1 MFFDWSLAIGRNPT
15 AVEHNACRVKW
26 AEHVNEVKRTFKDDR
41 ARVVAVNRGLDGSP
55 CMTSCRIIFRGN
67 QKDMEDI
74 YTPDDVQCA
83 TGANPR
89 VSVLL
94 YF

>member
-1 MFFDWSLAIGRNPT
+1 MQ
-15 AVEHNACRVKW
+15 
-26 AEHVNEVKRTFKDDR
+26 
-41 ARVVAVNRGLDGSP
+41 RGLDGSP

-83 TGANPR
+83 TGTNPR
-89 VSVLL
+89 VCILKNYDFFCFLFL
-94 YF
+94 YTNIMMISIIK